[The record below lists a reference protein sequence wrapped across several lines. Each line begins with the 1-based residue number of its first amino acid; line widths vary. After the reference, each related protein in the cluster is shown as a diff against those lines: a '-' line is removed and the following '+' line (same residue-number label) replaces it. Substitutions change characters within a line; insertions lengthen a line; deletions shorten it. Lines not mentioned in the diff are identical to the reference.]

1 MTSKVGRRNES
12 TRVAWLEQTLAKI
25 PAGARLLDAGAGQQ
39 QFRKY
44 CGHLRY
50 VSQDFAQY
58 DGKGDGAGLHDGK
71 WDTSTIDIVSD
82 IAGIPEADGSFDAV
96 LCTEVLEHVPDPV
109 SALHELA
116 RLVRPGG
123 WLILT
128 APFCSLTHMAP
139 YHFATGLSRYFYRHH
154 LPRRGFEILDLQEN
168 GNFFEYLAQ
177 ETRRLRGISA
187 RYADS
192 ELNEKETAAIET
204 VLAALSRFSETDRG
218 SSELLCFGI
227 HVLAQKK
234 LNSPSGMQGE

>member
-1 MTSKVGRRNES
+1 MTSEVGRRNES
-12 TRVAWLEQTLAKI
+12 TRVAWLQQTLAKI
-25 PAGARLLDAGAGQQ
+25 PAGLRILDAGAGQQ
-39 QFRKY
+39 QFRKH

-58 DGKGDGAGLHDGK
+58 DGKGDGAGLQDGK
-71 WDTSTIDIVSD
+71 WDTSKIDIVSD
-82 IAGIPEADGSFDAV
+82 IAAIPEADGSFDAV

-109 SALHELA
+109 AALHELS

-123 WLILT
+123 WIILT

-154 LPRRGFEILDLQEN
+154 LPRLGFEILDLREN

-204 VLAALSRFSETDRG
+204 VLAALSRFSQTDRG

-234 LNSPSGMQGE
+234 LNAPLGMQGE